1 MHPQKAPGLDVTT
14 TSISRGSLEV
24 NAESILHTNGSSTIT
39 TPSLQ
44 VKTDKVSSVLSL
56 SGTPLGRKSSPLE
69 RIAAQLHANKF
80 SKNAEVKTEAVTTS
94 GLTSTNSTPRRSPDA
109 GQPSQSG
116 SVVTQTVNKMSVS
129 PVDVTTSHVTTAAST
144 TTVGVDENHSVLGKR
159 FRRQSTKYEDYDQQT
174 ITVCHV
180 QYCIGDT
187 VSVGG
192 TAIITKLTSFD
203 KLLVIITKY
212 VASPPFDSV

>member
-1 MHPQKAPGLDVTT
+1 MAT
-14 TSISRGSLEV
+14 TSISRGPLEV

-44 VKTDKVSSVLSL
+44 VKPDKVSSVLSL
-56 SGTPLGRKSSPLE
+56 NGTSSGRKSSPLE

-94 GLTSTNSTPRRSPDA
+94 GLTNTNSTARRSPDA

-116 SVVTQTVNKMSVS
+116 SSVVTQTVNKMSVS
-129 PVDVTTSHVTTAAST
+129 PVDVTTSHVTPMTKAAST
-144 TTVGVDENHSVLGKR
+144 TTIGTGVQESPSVLGKR

-180 QYCIGDT
+180 HSITVVLVCIHW
-187 VSVGG
+187 
-192 TAIITKLTSFD
+192 
-203 KLLVIITKY
+203 
-212 VASPPFDSV
+212 